1 MQVVPTFYF
10 KFLPSV
16 DMFES
21 CVDIYSLHL
30 HKQWQHLRCHAHN
43 KPKLVIIGKSVL
55 LYTMQIVVIRWKLFM
70 LTKES
75 FCTCSKDVSGK
86 IEMQIE
92 CTIESCAMQKI
103 GHS

>member
-10 KFLPSV
+10 KFR
-16 DMFES
+16 
-21 CVDIYSLHL
+21 YSLCL
-30 HKQWQHLRCHAHN
+30 HKQQRHARCHAHN

-55 LYTMQIVVIRWKLFM
+55 LYTTQIAVIRWKVFVLA
-70 LTKES
+70 KES

-92 CTIESCAMQKI
+92 HTIESCAVQKV
-103 GHS
+103 GHL